1 MTCGNNYPT
10 SRDHDYQKQRLEDE
24 EIGTVSVGILTRI
37 TAMKSEFIWFKTG
50 GHVDTAQLVNKFKF
64 S

>member
-10 SRDHDYQKQRLEDE
+10 LRDHDPQKQRLLDE
-24 EIGTVSVGILTRI
+24 GIGNVSIGILTRI
-37 TAMKSEFIWFKTG
+37 TAMKNEFIWFKTG
-50 GHVDTAQLVNKFKF
+50 GRVDTAQLVNKFKF